1 MPFKPLRLLIA
12 YDAAGHRCSA
22 VVPRM
27 KQLLE
32 ERAFEVDVWEID
44 GEAPDLDEYQGV
56 VIGSPVRGLALRD
69 GGPTA
74 KVAAF
79 IQSTEALDEKK
90 VAIFCVF
97 DVRPGTIFDRMKN
110 LLNERG
116 ADVVTEYPYWRVQ
129 PADGEDLLPAECMV
143 RIRTR

>member
-1 MPFKPLRLLIA
+1 MPFKPLSLLIA
-12 YDAAGHRCSA
+12 YDPAGKRCGA

-44 GEAPDLDEYQGV
+44 DTPPDLEAYQGI
-56 VIGSPVRGLALRD
+56 VIGSPVRGLAIRD
-69 GGPTA
+69 SGPTP
-74 KVAAF
+74 KVAKF
-79 IQSTEALDEKK
+79 IQSAEALEEKK

-97 DVRPGTIFDRMKN
+97 DVRPGTVFDRMKN

-116 ADVVTEYPYWRVQ
+116 ADVVTEYPYWRLQ
-129 PADGEDLLPAECMV
+129 PADGADLLPAECMV